1 MNQHELANLPEDTL
15 VFRIERVSEIP
26 VTAWSTDLQ
35 ALLRLRDKL
44 PHVPGSYLKI
54 MDIEGRRVTAAEIF
68 PQERGELRDIEYQ
81 LDDEPYFN
89 SLPVIDVDADDG
101 EQDINNLPLHDLTEK
116 DLEDMK

>member
-68 PQERGELRDIEYQ
+68 HRSAV
-81 LDDEPYFN
+81 N
-89 SLPVIDVDADDG
+89 
-101 EQDINNLPLHDLTEK
+101 
-116 DLEDMK
+116 